1 MHIERNLRPSFIWQK
16 YGWRPLLIFLTY
28 DALIGFMYGPL
39 DIHWLD
45 IPWQPVATLGT
56 AVAFYIGFKS
66 NASYSRFW
74 EARQLWG
81 SVVNSSRTWTGR
93 VLDFVRT
100 PDEDYEYDSAEREA
114 HRRLVYR
121 HIAWVNALRLH
132 LRRQT
137 AELWQTEVVPFLLDP
152 ADHALG
158 QTNNPPAQLVIRQGH
173 DMRRLSFDGMLTE
186 FREVSM
192 AETLRELNN
201 HQGACER
208 IKNTPFPRQYAF
220 FSYVFV
226 MVFAILLPL
235 GLVEEFDS
243 RVALGPYHVWLMVP
257 FATLVSWVFHTIEK
271 VGHNSENPFEN
282 KENDVSMSSICRS
295 IEIDL
300 RQMLAET
307 NLPAPVKPVE
317 DVLY

>member
-1 MHIERNLRPSFIWQK
+1 MHIGRNLRLPFIWSK
-16 YGWRPLLIFLTY
+16 YGWRPLLLFLTY
-28 DALIGFMYGPL
+28 DSFVGLLYGPL

-45 IPWQPVATLGT
+45 IPWQPVAMLGT

-81 SVVNSSRTWTGR
+81 AVVNSSRTWTSR
-93 VLDFVRT
+93 VLYLVEPADGGYF
-100 PDEDYEYDSAEREA
+100 PEDAVVDRR
-114 HRRLVYR
+114 RRLVYR

-137 AELWQTEVVPFLLDP
+137 AELWQTDVVPFLLDP

-158 QTNNPPAQLVIRQGH
+158 QAANPPAQLLNRQSRDFGQ
-173 DMRRLSFDGMLTE
+173 LSKEGLLTE
-186 FREVSM
+186 FREISL
-192 AETLRELNN
+192 ADTIRELNN

-226 MVFAILLPL
+226 WLFAIVLPL

-243 RVALGPYHVWLMVP
+243 RVALGPFHVWLMVP
-257 FATLVSWVFHTIEK
+257 FAVLVSWVFNTIEV
-271 VGHNSENPFEN
+271 VGHYSENPFDN
-282 KENDVSMSSICRS
+282 QENDVPMATICRS

-300 RQMLAET
+300 RQLLGET
-307 NLPAPVKPVE
+307 EVPTPLQPVN

>member
-1 MHIERNLRPSFIWQK
+1 M
-16 YGWRPLLIFLTY
+16 PLS
-28 DALIGFMYGPL
+28 
-39 DIHWLD
+39 
-45 IPWQPVATLGT
+45 GT

-81 SVVNSSRTWTGR
+81 AVVNSSRTWAGR
-93 VLDFVRT
+93 ALDFVRT
-100 PDEDYEYDSAEREA
+100 PDDNYGYDSVELAA

-121 HIAWVNALRLH
+121 HIAWANALRLH

-137 AELWQTEVVPFLLDP
+137 AELWQAEVVPFLLDP

-158 QTNNPPAQLVIRQGH
+158 QSNNPPAQLVIRQGH
-173 DMRRLSFDGMLTE
+173 DLRQLSFDGMLTE

-226 MVFAILLPL
+226 MVFAMLLPL
-235 GLVEEFDS
+235 GLVEEFDH

-282 KENDVSMSSICRS
+282 AENDVSMSSICRS

-300 RQMLAET
+300 RQMLNEADI
-307 NLPAPVKPVE
+307 PKPLQPIE

>member
-1 MHIERNLRPSFIWQK
+1 MHIERNLRPAFIWKK
-16 YGWRPLLIFLTY
+16 YGWRPLLLFTIY
-28 DALIGFMYGPL
+28 DAFIGLMYGPL
-39 DIHWLD
+39 NIHWLD

-66 NASYSRFW
+66 NASYARFW

-81 SVVNSSRTWTGR
+81 AVVNSSRTWAAR
-93 VLDFVRT
+93 VMDFVRAA
-100 PDEDYEYDSAEREA
+100 PGEYHSEAEMA
-114 HRRLVYR
+114 AIHQRLVYR

-137 AELWQTEVVPFLLDP
+137 AELWQAEVVPFLLDP

-158 QTNNPPAQLVIRQGH
+158 KAANPPAQLLVRQSH
-173 DMRRLSFDGMLTE
+173 ELRYLNQDDLLSE
-186 FREVSM
+186 YREVAM
-192 AETLRELNN
+192 ADTLREFNN

-220 FSYVFV
+220 FSYAFV

-243 RVALGPYHVWLMVP
+243 RVALGPFHVWLMVP
-257 FATLVSWVFHTIEK
+257 FATLVSWVFHTIEL
-271 VGHNSENPFEN
+271 VGHNSEDPFQN
-282 KENDVSMSSICRS
+282 KENDVSMSAICRS

-300 RQMLAET
+300 RQMMAET
-307 NLPAPVKPVE
+307 NLPGPLQPVE
-317 DVLY
+317 DILY

>member
-1 MHIERNLRPSFIWQK
+1 MHIERNLRLSFIWNK
-16 YGWRPLLIFLTY
+16 YGWRPLLLFALY
-28 DALIGFMYGPL
+28 DAFVGLLYGPL

-45 IPWQPVATLGT
+45 IPWQPVAMLGT

-81 SVVNSSRTWTGR
+81 AVVNSSRTWTSR
-93 VLDFVRT
+93 VLYLVEPAAGHYYPEEKVVDLR
-100 PDEDYEYDSAEREA
+100 
-114 HRRLVYR
+114 RRLVYR

-137 AELWQTEVVPFLLDP
+137 AELWQTDVVPFLLDP
-152 ADHALG
+152 ADHALS
-158 QTNNPPAQLVIRQGH
+158 QLANPPAQLLNRQSRDFGE
-173 DMRRLSFDGMLTE
+173 LSNEGLLTE
-186 FREVSM
+186 FREISL
-192 AETLRELNN
+192 ADTIRELNN

-226 MVFAILLPL
+226 MVFAFLLPL
-235 GLVEEFDS
+235 GLVEEFDH

-282 KENDVSMSSICRS
+282 SENDVSMSAICRS

-300 RQMLAET
+300 RQMMNET
-307 NLPAPVKPVE
+307 SLPKPVQPLE